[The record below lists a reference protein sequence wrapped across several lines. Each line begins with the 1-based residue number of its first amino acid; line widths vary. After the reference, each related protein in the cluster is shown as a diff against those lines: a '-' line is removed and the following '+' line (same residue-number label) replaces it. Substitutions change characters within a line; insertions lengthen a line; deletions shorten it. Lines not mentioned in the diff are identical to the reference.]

1 MSEASA
7 RVLIL
12 SDIPEAD
19 NETLQTLMSTAD
31 LEIIGKTMTSVE
43 AIQLART
50 HQPDI
55 VIVDYDIPGLDGAE
69 TARAIL
75 RESEGTQIIMVSVF
89 GEPEDIRTAMR
100 AGARDYLTKPLDEGE
115 LVETIR
121 WLLRERREY
130 ARMTAFVKQMRRA
143 YEALFTDDKPV
154 PPTVLAFLEAQAEKS
169 PGDRLALETLA
180 VAYARNREWAKLA
193 PIVASLSAT
202 P

>member
-1 MSEASA
+1 MSEVTA

-19 NETLQTLMSTAD
+19 NETLQALAEAND
-31 LEIIGKTMTSVE
+31 LQVIGKTTAPVE

-55 VIVDYDIPGLDGAE
+55 AIVDYDIPGMDGAE

-75 RESEGTQIIMVSVF
+75 RESDRTQIIMVSVF
-89 GEPEDIRTAMR
+89 SEPDDIRTAMR
-100 AGARDYLTKPLDEGE
+100 AGARDYLIKPLDEGE

-180 VAYARNREWAKLA
+180 VAYARNREWTKLA
-193 PIVASLSAT
+193 PIVASLSASS
-202 P
+202 